1 MLVRMTEDGRRLG
14 TARIATEVERP
25 AFVSLLRGLG
35 SEGEAGLGKEC
46 LDEGGPV
53 LDALEPVLDDDGEP
67 VHVAGSGCGVG
78 AQHHGVIAQR
88 WPVSSIAR
96 TWSVKAAGF
105 GATVAGESRSMD
117 GTDRQSR
124 SSASLT
130 GAGAS
135 PGANV
140 ASNIKAV
147 HSRTCSLRR
156 HDRNRLTT
164 IPPLRSMHTSCVV
177 PFTSAPLARR

>member
-1 MLVRMTEDGRRLG
+1 MTMQNCQIWTSLASIDSELIS
-14 TARIATEVERP
+14 AQNES
-25 AFVSLLRGLG
+25 SLLLVSRVTSGFFDVG
-35 SEGEAGLGKEC
+35 FGEVAGLGKEC

-53 LDALEPVLDDDGEP
+53 LDALEPVLDDDGEL
-67 VHVAGSGCGVG
+67 VHVAGGGCGVG
-78 AQHHGVIAQR
+78 AQHHGSLPSAGR
-88 WPVSSIAR
+88 CPASR

-105 GATVAGESRSMD
+105 GATAAGESRSMD

-140 ASNIKAV
+140 ASNVKRSIRGRAP
-147 HSRTCSLRR
+147 SGG
-156 HDRNRLTT
+156 TT
-164 IPPLRSMHTSCVV
+164 GI
-177 PFTSAPLARR
+177 A